1 MWASLIVDVYVER
14 EGVFVL
20 LVMMGLLGVVVVVGV
35 GLVSIMDEI
44 VRLFPTS
51 AEQTSKGHGM

>member
-35 GLVSIMDEI
+35 GVVSIMDEI
-44 VRLFPTS
+44 VRVFPKS
-51 AEQTSKGHGM
+51 AEQTPKGHGM

>member
-1 MWASLIVDVYVER
+1 MLTSLIVDVYVER

-20 LVMMGLLGVVVVVGV
+20 LVMMGLLGVVVVGV
-35 GLVSIMDEI
+35 GLVSIMDEL
-44 VRLFPTS
+44 VRVFPTS

>member
-20 LVMMGLLGVVVVVGV
+20 LVMMGLLGVVVGGV
-35 GLVSIMDEI
+35 GLVSIMDC
-44 VRLFPTS
+44 VCFQQVQNKRPKVMGCDGS
-51 AEQTSKGHGM
+51 

>member
-20 LVMMGLLGVVVVVGV
+20 LVMLGVLGVVVVGV
-35 GLVSIMDEI
+35 GLVSIMDEV
-44 VRLFPTS
+44 VRVFPTS
-51 AEQTSKGHGM
+51 ADQTSKVHGM

>member
-1 MWASLIVDVYVER
+1 MLTSLIVDVYVER

-20 LVMMGLLGVVVVVGV
+20 LVMMGLLGVVVGGV

-44 VRLFPTS
+44 VPVFPTS

>member
-1 MWASLIVDVYVER
+1 MLTSLVVDVYVER

-20 LVMMGLLGVVVVVGV
+20 LVMMGLSGVVVGGV

-44 VRLFPTS
+44 VRVFPTS